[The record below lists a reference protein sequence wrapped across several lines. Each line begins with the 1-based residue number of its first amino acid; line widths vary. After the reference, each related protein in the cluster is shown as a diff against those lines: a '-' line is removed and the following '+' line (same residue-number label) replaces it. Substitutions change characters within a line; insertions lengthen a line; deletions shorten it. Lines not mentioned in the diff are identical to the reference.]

1 MAKNCGH
8 CSKPWVLRV
17 GLLTWMS
24 DAGLTAAEGAGI
36 RAEQATL
43 PMASIAMPA
52 WRSHSGERE
61 EKEESGAEKAEDMR
75 EEGRG
80 R

>member
-1 MAKNCGH
+1 
-8 CSKPWVLRV
+8 
-17 GLLTWMS
+17 MS
-24 DAGLTAAEGAGI
+24 DAGPTAAEGAGI

-52 WRSHSGERE
+52 WRSHSGTRE
-61 EKEESGAEKAEDMR
+61 EKEESGAEKAKDMR
-75 EEGRG
+75 EKGRG